1 MRKLRT
7 LLAAA
12 SLLACSAAVAQ
23 DRGRT
28 DGPEGSEIGK
38 GGYVPAQG
46 GPSPISLQIDA
57 GGAFTQTG
65 PQFSPPFF
73 VGFTA
78 TYWGTEYYRLDLSGA
93 WIPANDAIDIFEGM
107 LGPSFVIWMYPMA
120 MSLGVQ
126 AGGYVPTHGDSQ
138 FVISPRVGIDFF
150 VESRFKIGLN
160 GNWDIAPANFDAS
173 IVRAYLNLGY
183 RF

>member
-1 MRKLRT
+1 MRKLRI

-12 SLLACSAAVAQ
+12 SLLALSPALAQ

-38 GGYVPAQG
+38 GGYTPASG

-73 VGFTA
+73 VGLTG

-93 WIPANDAIDIFEGM
+93 WIPNSGNNIWEGM

-126 AGGYVPTHGDSQ
+126 AGGYVPQHGDAQ
-138 FVISPRVGIDFF
+138 FVLSPRVGLDFF
-150 VESRFKIGLN
+150 VESRVKIGLN
-160 GNWDIAPANFDAS
+160 ANWDIAPANFDAS